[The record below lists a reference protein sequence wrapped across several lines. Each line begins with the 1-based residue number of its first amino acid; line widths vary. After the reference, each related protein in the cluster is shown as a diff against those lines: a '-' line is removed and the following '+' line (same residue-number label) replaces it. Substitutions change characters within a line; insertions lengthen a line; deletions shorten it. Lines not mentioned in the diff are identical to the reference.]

1 MRIYERRTVE
11 GLWKEKKIKELSF
24 LRFGCNIPRKVF
36 EKGPYRIKAMKI
48 DIFTVSVIVHNKKK
62 LGDLRMN
69 LHDHLISIHLAI
81 SILTTVECWTSGGL
95 SADFCTE
102 VN

>member
-1 MRIYERRTVE
+1 
-11 GLWKEKKIKELSF
+11 
-24 LRFGCNIPRKVF
+24 
-36 EKGPYRIKAMKI
+36 MKI

>member
-1 MRIYERRTVE
+1 ME

-24 LRFGCNIPRKVF
+24 LRFGRNIPRKVF

-62 LGDLRMN
+62 IRRFKNELTRSFNLNPFSNKYINNCGILDLWGPFRRF
-69 LHDHLISIHLAI
+69 LH
-81 SILTTVECWTSGGL
+81 
-95 SADFCTE
+95 
-102 VN
+102 